1 MPQEKHSPCICE
13 PLHRSCDPATCDS
26 ASFSKSSIS
35 PAEEFNTHIEGIEV
49 TFTKRELDNTAQA
62 GCKFCQIL
70 PAGLMKIPEL
80 SGRAWGSKEE
90 TLNVALRDNRLKLK
104 IIRTGD
110 SIEYLMTSRPGQ

>member
-13 PLHRSCDPATCDS
+13 PFHRSCDPATCDS

-35 PAEEFNTHIEGIEV
+35 PAEEFNTHIKGIQV
-49 TFTKRELDNTAQA
+49 TFTKRELDDTAQA

-70 PAGLMKIPEL
+70 LTVLMNNPEL

-90 TLNVALRDNRLKLK
+90 ILKVTLRDNSLKLK

-110 SIEYLMTSRPGQ
+110 SIEYLETSGLGE